1 MESRVAGCAD
11 HGVGGRLGTL
21 VFARARSTC
30 NGASEAPVMATQL
43 DPATQLDDSASE
55 RRAATPS
62 TVRGESPM
70 STPAKKQRLSGLEFS
85 PAKENAYKVVPTPAQ
100 SSKSEPVRPGPPTS
114 SKSEQLA
121 DEVLEVVLRERLGK
135 REVRQPLSMTLRS
148 AEGPDMVPPSMEDMQ
163 IGKKLTDMSQE
174 VQARVLSLC
183 CVFLQ
188 TSPPRQAGQRHIF
201 LTGHFWNPIVE
212 RLIQGMMESYHSTKE
227 PKRAQASTSRHSTWL
242 ARNNCLPMPI
252 RLQQAAVDVPETLRD
267 FPSYFS
273 KPAEPK
279 LLGKD
284 GGVLRRPAATVRQP
298 LCLGCKKCRTQTAR
312 LSLLKTPPSSSNNLG
327 FVGLGK

>member
-1 MESRVAGCAD
+1 M
-11 HGVGGRLGTL
+11 
-21 VFARARSTC
+21 
-30 NGASEAPVMATQL
+30 
-43 DPATQLDDSASE
+43 
-55 RRAATPS
+55 
-62 TVRGESPM
+62 
-70 STPAKKQRLSGLEFS
+70 
-85 PAKENAYKVVPTPAQ
+85 
-100 SSKSEPVRPGPPTS
+100 RPGPAKS

-148 AEGPDMVPPSMEDMQ
+148 AKGPDMVPPSMEDMQ

-279 LLGKD
+279 LLDKD
-284 GGVLRRPAATVRQP
+284 GGVLRRPAATVRQL